1 MKTLPIALLSL
12 LPLFAIAGQTPVPQ
26 DPSREPIPEAAM
38 LDRLERISLPIGKGA
53 ILQDRRGCLWS
64 VMEGEKAPRLVALTD
79 GMNKPLC
86 RTVEADQPSLSPPVH
101 PTKKQL

>member
-1 MKTLPIALLSL
+1 MKNLSIALLTL
-12 LPLFAIAGQTPVPQ
+12 LPLFAFAEQAPVPQ
-26 DPSREPIPEAAM
+26 ELARDPIPDAAM

-79 GMNKPLC
+79 EVNKPLC
-86 RTVEADQPSLSPPVH
+86 RTVEVDLAPESLRRGPA
-101 PTKKQL
+101 QE

>member
-1 MKTLPIALLSL
+1 MKNLPIVLLALL
-12 LPLFAIAGQTPVPQ
+12 PVFAFADQAPAPQALAIEPV
-26 DPSREPIPEAAM
+26 PEAAM

-79 GMNKPLC
+79 ESNKPLC
-86 RTVEADQPSLSPPVH
+86 RTIAAEQVLQKPPVG
-101 PTKKQL
+101 PTN

>member
-1 MKTLPIALLSL
+1 MAVYFTENRISWVYV
-12 LPLFAIAGQTPVPQ
+12 Q
-26 DPSREPIPEAAM
+26 S

-79 GMNKPLC
+79 EVNKPLC
-86 RTVEADQPSLSPPVH
+86 RP
-101 PTKKQL
+101 

>member
-1 MKTLPIALLSL
+1 
-12 LPLFAIAGQTPVPQ
+12 
-26 DPSREPIPEAAM
+26 M

-79 GMNKPLC
+79 EVNKPLC
-86 RTVEADQPSLSPPVH
+86 RTVEADQAPLIPRPVLIQ
-101 PTKKQL
+101 K